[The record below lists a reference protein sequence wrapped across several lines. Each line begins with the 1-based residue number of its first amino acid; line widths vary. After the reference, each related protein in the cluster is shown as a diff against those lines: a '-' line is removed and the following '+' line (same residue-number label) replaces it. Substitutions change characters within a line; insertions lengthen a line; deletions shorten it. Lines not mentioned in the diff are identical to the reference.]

1 MEDTIFTKIVK
12 GEIPCYKIA
21 ENDKFFAFLDISPIA
36 KGHTLVITKL
46 QNDYIFDLPD
56 DLLGEMMV
64 FAKKVAVGIREAT
77 EDAVSAM
84 EPSAC
89 INCAKCVEVCP
100 ERLIPKNLA
109 DDVEHG
115 QEEKFLAEYGM
126 ECCECGCC
134 SYICPARRQLT
145 QLIKG
150 MRKIQLGKRKK

>member
-64 FAKKVAVGIREAT
+64 FAKKVAVGIREAIPCNRIGV
-77 EDAVSAM
+77 AVIGIDV
-84 EPSAC
+84 PHNHIHLVP
-89 INCAKCVEVCP
+89 INGVGDLNFKADRVKLTP
-100 ERLIPKNLA
+100 EEFKQI
-109 DDVEHG
+109 
-115 QEEKFLAEYGM
+115 AEN
-126 ECCECGCC
+126 
-134 SYICPARRQLT
+134 IAQK
-145 QLIKG
+145 IK
-150 MRKIQLGKRKK
+150 L

>member
-64 FAKKVAVGIREAT
+64 FAKKVAIGIKKAIPCNRVGV
-77 EDAVSAM
+77 AVIGIDV
-84 EPSAC
+84 PHNHIHLVP
-89 INCAKCVEVCP
+89 INGVGDLNFKA
-100 ERLIPKNLA
+100 ER
-109 DDVEHG
+109 V
-115 QEEKFLAEYGM
+115 
-126 ECCECGCC
+126 
-134 SYICPARRQLT
+134 QLT
-145 QLIKG
+145 QEEFQQIEEQISSAVEL
-150 MRKIQLGKRKK
+150 

>member
-64 FAKKVAVGIREAT
+64 FAKKVAIGIKKAIPCNRVGV
-77 EDAVSAM
+77 AVIGIDVPHNHIHLVPINGVGDLNFKAERVQLSQDEFRQIAGQISSA
-84 EPSAC
+84 
-89 INCAKCVEVCP
+89 VE
-100 ERLIPKNLA
+100 L
-109 DDVEHG
+109 
-115 QEEKFLAEYGM
+115 
-126 ECCECGCC
+126 
-134 SYICPARRQLT
+134 
-145 QLIKG
+145 
-150 MRKIQLGKRKK
+150 

>member
-64 FAKKVAVGIREAT
+64 FAKKVAVGIKKAIPCNRIGV
-77 EDAVSAM
+77 AVIGIDVPHNHIHLVPINGVGDLNFKAERVQLSQDEFRQIAEQISSA
-84 EPSAC
+84 
-89 INCAKCVEVCP
+89 VE
-100 ERLIPKNLA
+100 L
-109 DDVEHG
+109 
-115 QEEKFLAEYGM
+115 
-126 ECCECGCC
+126 
-134 SYICPARRQLT
+134 
-145 QLIKG
+145 
-150 MRKIQLGKRKK
+150 

>member
-64 FAKKVAVGIREAT
+64 FAKKVAVGIKKAIPCNRVGV
-77 EDAVSAM
+77 AVIGIDV
-84 EPSAC
+84 PHNHIHLVP
-89 INCAKCVEVCP
+89 INGVGDLNFKA
-100 ERLIPKNLA
+100 ER
-109 DDVEHG
+109 V
-115 QEEKFLAEYGM
+115 
-126 ECCECGCC
+126 
-134 SYICPARRQLT
+134 QLT
-145 QLIKG
+145 PEQFNEIADRISSEIEL
-150 MRKIQLGKRKK
+150 

>member
-64 FAKKVAVGIREAT
+64 FAKKVAVGIREAISCNRIGV
-77 EDAVSAM
+77 AVIGIDV
-84 EPSAC
+84 PHNHIHLVP
-89 INCAKCVEVCP
+89 INGVGDLNFKAERVKLTPEEFKQIAENIAK
-100 ERLIPKNLA
+100 K
-109 DDVEHG
+109 
-115 QEEKFLAEYGM
+115 
-126 ECCECGCC
+126 
-134 SYICPARRQLT
+134 
-145 QLIKG
+145 IK
-150 MRKIQLGKRKK
+150 L